1 MPGIT
6 YLCKVNHCFNRFKQ
20 LLFSFINCSTAN
32 STSVDTQIS
41 DSLKNK
47 EVLSSMCDNV
57 KESLRTSIT
66 EVSTKIDRL
75 LSRNDDLQMEISSA
89 SEQIDVPAKTS
100 VAAATALNVNIL
112 DELADRECR
121 QKNLIIYN
129 FPENSDHQADKAKF
143 LELSKLVFNL
153 DLNVTKI
160 IRLGKR
166 NDEKRRPLLVGLDSD
181 AAKIEILSQSGK
193 LRRFDQYNEVYIV
206 ADKMKFTLWLTK
218 PSLRGRSTK
227 NLLMNLNL

>member
-32 STSVDTQIS
+32 STSVGTQIS

-89 SEQIDVPAKTS
+89 SETYQIDVPAKTS
-100 VAAATALNVNIL
+100 AAAATALNVNIL
-112 DELADRECR
+112 DELADRER
-121 QKNLIIYN
+121 RRKN
-129 FPENSDHQADKAKF
+129 
-143 LELSKLVFNL
+143 
-153 DLNVTKI
+153 
-160 IRLGKR
+160 
-166 NDEKRRPLLVGLDSD
+166 
-181 AAKIEILSQSGK
+181 
-193 LRRFDQYNEVYIV
+193 
-206 ADKMKFTLWLTK
+206 
-218 PSLRGRSTK
+218 
-227 NLLMNLNL
+227 